1 MSEIQNKLPPQEAQA
16 VGHNN
21 TIFAQL
27 TTFLPRSVLEKQVRA
42 FGGDFRVR
50 SFPCW
55 SQLCCMLYAQ
65 IVGSES
71 LRDLE
76 TSFNAHRSCHYHLG
90 VSEVHRSTLADANEN
105 RAWQMYVQMFY
116 AMVQKFKGLERSNP
130 IRISNKLATWD
141 STTIELCLSVFD
153 WAKFRQAKGALKLH
167 VHYDHGY
174 SIPTAFVVTDGKTHD
189 VTVARRY
196 RIERNSILLID
207 RAYTDFAFLHSVHQ
221 AGAFFVTRLKSNGRY
236 KVIERR
242 QANRKL
248 GITSDHIIR
257 MTGPLT
263 KTKYPGA
270 LRRIR
275 YVNPEDGKVYVF
287 LRNNFRWA
295 ARTIARLYKCRWE
308 VELFFKWIKQHL
320 KIKTFLGT
328 SFNAVMTQICIA
340 MIAFVLFALIR
351 RRSRCSLSNL
361 EIQRTIRGTLFHRM
375 DLAEVIHGSP
385 ARQPAIS
392 SNCQLML
399 NLNPN

>member
-1 MSEIQNKLPPQEAQA
+1 MA
-16 VGHNN
+16 HRN

-27 TTFLPRSVLEKQVRA
+27 TTFLPRSSFDKQVRS
-42 FGGDFRVR
+42 FRGDARVR
-50 SFPCW
+50 RFPCW
-55 SQLCCMLYAQ
+55 SQLCSMLYAQ
-65 IVGSES
+65 IAGSDS

-76 TSFNAHRSCHYHLG
+76 TSFNAHRSSHYHLG
-90 VSEVHRSTLADANEN
+90 VSEIHRSTLADANEK
-105 RAWQMYVQMFY
+105 RAWQIYMQLFHT
-116 AMVQKFKGLERSNP
+116 MVNRFRALKRTNP
-130 IRISNKLATWD
+130 IRISNKLCTWD
-141 STTIELCLSVFD
+141 STTIQLCLSVFD
-153 WAKFRQAKGALKLH
+153 WARFRQTKGAIKLH

-196 RIERNSILLID
+196 PIEKNSILLID
-207 RAYTDFAFLHSVHQ
+207 RAYTDFSFLHSIHQ
-221 AGAFFVTRLKSNGRY
+221 AGAFFVTRSKSNAKY
-236 KVIERR
+236 EVIERR

-257 MTGPLT
+257 MIGPLT
-263 KTKYPGA
+263 RQKYPGP

-287 LRNNFRWA
+287 LTNNFRWA

-340 MIAFVLFALIR
+340 MIAFLLLALIKHR
-351 RRSRCSLSNL
+351 AKCSLSNL
-361 EIQRTIRGTLFHRM
+361 DIQRRVRAALFHRM
-375 DLAEVIHGSP
+375 DLDHLIHGP
-385 ARQPAIS
+385 PDQQPLAYARG
-392 SNCQLML
+392 QLLL
-399 NLNPN
+399 NLSLN